1 MMRTFLLILAIA
13 LVTAILRLLPVYL
26 LGRKGKSLPRPILF
40 LSTAMPGAIIGL
52 LVIYS
57 LRATAVLHPPF
68 GFPALAGVAIAAL
81 LQQFK
86 KNTLLSVSV
95 STAVYMVL
103 IRVL

>member
-1 MMRTFLLILAIA
+1 MMRAFLLILAIA
-13 LVTAILRLLPVYL
+13 LVTAGLRLLPVCL
-26 LGRKGKSLPRPILF
+26 LGRKGKSLPRPVLF

-57 LRATAVLHPPF
+57 LRSTVVLYPPF
-68 GFPALAGVAIAAL
+68 GFPALAGVVTAAL
-81 LQQFK
+81 LQHFK